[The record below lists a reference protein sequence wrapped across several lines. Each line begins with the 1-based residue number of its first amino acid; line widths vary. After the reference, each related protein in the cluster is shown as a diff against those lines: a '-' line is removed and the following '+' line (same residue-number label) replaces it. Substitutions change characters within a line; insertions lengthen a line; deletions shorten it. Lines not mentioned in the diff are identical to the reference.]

1 MLQKVSFPSG
11 SRISRSVED
20 ATFICGHH
28 VLDVDEG
35 VFTTMLLEEFE
46 SGLDEVTQVLGLAL
60 SVVDLVAQVLV
71 LGLEEVENGED
82 LSVVGYEG
90 FSNSVG
96 AEDEVLEN
104 LKGHLDDLKI
114 AGVKGGY
121 EKDGG

>member
-20 ATFICGHH
+20 ATFIGGDH

-46 SGLDEVTQVLGLAL
+46 SGLDEVTQVLGFAL
-60 SVVDLVAQVLV
+60 GVVDLVSEVLV
-71 LGLEEVENGED
+71 LGLEEVEDGED
-82 LSVVGYEG
+82 LSVVGYKG

-104 LKGHLDDLKI
+104 LKGHLDDLNV

-121 EKDGG
+121 EKNGG